1 MATGD
6 RNPGDAIDDRARQ
19 HQAGQV
25 GSMTRAKRAAGP
37 RHTVCRAGRRRAGWW
52 RRARLAGGAV
62 IVTLAVAAC
71 GAGGVASGAA
81 GTVAPKAI
89 ASGRAPANGRFA
101 LLNGRQTSF
110 RAFTDR
116 PLMVWFVANGCASCA
131 ASIPTVAQHLSA
143 FAAKKVRVLVLGI
156 YGAFGRGSQAGTQL
170 ADFGRAAAG
179 QRFSSP
185 VWTWGVASA
194 GLTSTFDPSGAPD
207 EYFLLNRAGRA
218 VYQGSTPVSTIGTL
232 LSHLKEIA

>member
-1 MATGD
+1 M
-6 RNPGDAIDDRARQ
+6 IE
-19 HQAGQV
+19 V
-25 GSMTRAKRAAGP
+25 KRAEGS
-37 RHTVCRAGRRRAGWW
+37 RHAVWLPGRAPGSGW
-52 RRARLAGGAV
+52 RRARLAGGAL

-71 GAGGVASGAA
+71 GAGGVASGAS
-81 GTVAPKAI
+81 GTVAAKAV
-89 ASGRAPANGRFA
+89 ASGPVPANGRFA
-101 LLNGRQTSF
+101 LLNGRQTGL
-110 RAFTDR
+110 RAFEGR

-131 ASIPTVAQHLSA
+131 ASIPTVARHLSA

-156 YGAFGRGSQAGTQL
+156 YGAFGQGGQAHTQL
-170 ADFGRAAAG
+170 AAFGRSAAG

-194 GLTSTFDPSGAPD
+194 GLTATFDPSGTPD
-207 EYFLLNRAGRA
+207 EYFLLNRTGRT